1 MGQELDNLEAEVWPV
16 RLLVGF
22 LCLVEFV
29 ICLEPVSVWQVNHA
43 LKVRVLLCKHERFF
57 PLFTLNVKLH
67 QLLDIAKT
75 KIGLLCE
82 SVMTVLSEELSAK
95 LNFSNVLRSVKVLAD
110 VHDGVEVRALSEDF
124 NRFLVLA
131 CLNVKFGG
139 LLPVVTVALE
149 LGLLDQNHG
158 VEERSLP
165 RSVLSVFSDQVVRF
179 LELLQRRI

>member
-1 MGQELDNLEAEVWPV
+1 
-16 RLLVGF
+16 
-22 LCLVEFV
+22 
-29 ICLEPVSVWQVNHA
+29 
-43 LKVRVLLCKHERFF
+43 
-57 PLFTLNVKLH
+57 
-67 QLLDIAKT
+67 
-75 KIGLLCE
+75 
-82 SVMTVLSEELSAK
+82 MTVLSEELSAK
-95 LNFSNVLRSVKVLAD
+95 LDLSNVLRSVKVLAD

>member
-1 MGQELDNLEAEVWPV
+1 
-16 RLLVGF
+16 
-22 LCLVEFV
+22 
-29 ICLEPVSVWQVNHA
+29 
-43 LKVRVLLCKHERFF
+43 
-57 PLFTLNVKLH
+57 
-67 QLLDIAKT
+67 
-75 KIGLLCE
+75 
-82 SVMTVLSEELSAK
+82 MTVLSEELSAK

-165 RSVLSVFSDQVVRF
+165 RSVLSMFSDQVVRF